1 MKRARYRRDCAM
13 VRIVFGLV
21 AATCFAA
28 SGSAAPGSAGSSA
41 QAVPVPAI
49 GYASGCFDAAAT
61 HRAMRPALR
70 ICDNAL
76 GDSALSPA
84 NRAAT
89 LVNRGIILMEWGQ
102 PAAAIADFDTAIGLR
117 PEFAEAYVNKG
128 IALLRIGNR
137 DVEAVTTLSQGIAR
151 NPLRPEIAYYQ
162 RAVANEELGRVR
174 EAYEDYSRAAALAPE
189 WADPA
194 EQLQRFQ
201 TVRKKTL
208 MG

>member
-1 MKRARYRRDCAM
+1 MIRS
-13 VRIVFGLV
+13 VFVVVAVSGLAV
-21 AATCFAA
+21 SGAAA
-28 SGSAAPGSAGSSA
+28 SGA
-41 QAVPVPAI
+41 QAPPVPVPAI

-61 HRAMRPALR
+61 HLPLRPALR
-70 ICDNAL
+70 MCDNAL
-76 GDSALSPA
+76 GDSGLSIA
-84 NRAAT
+84 DRAAT
-89 LVNRGIILMEWGQ
+89 LVNRGIVLMEWGQ

-117 PEFAEAYVNKG
+117 PEIAEAYVNKG

-137 DVEAVTTLSQGIAR
+137 DDEAVASLSQGIAR

-162 RAVANEELGRVR
+162 RAVANEALGRAR

-189 WADPA
+189 WLDPA